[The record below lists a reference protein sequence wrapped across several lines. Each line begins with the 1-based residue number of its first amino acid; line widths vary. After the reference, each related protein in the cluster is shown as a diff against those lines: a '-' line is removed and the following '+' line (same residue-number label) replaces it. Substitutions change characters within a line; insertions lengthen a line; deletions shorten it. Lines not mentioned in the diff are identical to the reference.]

1 MAQTMKAFVMK
12 KLGSVGMMEKP
23 IPDPGPNDAIVKT
36 TAALVCTSDVHT
48 VGGAIGERTN
58 LTLGHEAVGVIYKLG
73 SAVKGFREGDRVGRQ
88 RHHSLLSVREL
99 PARLHLSMYR
109 DARRVEVRER
119 ERWKP
124 CRIFPC
130 QQRAS
135 EPGADSSRVSP
146 MSRWL
151 TART

>member
-36 TAALVCTSDVHT
+36 TAALICTSDVHT

-58 LTLGHEAVGVIYKLG
+58 LTLGHEAVGG
-73 SAVKGFREGDRVGRQ
+73 SSPTSKMETLRNISMSTARKRTWRRFR
-88 RHHSLLSVREL
+88 
-99 PARLHLSMYR
+99 
-109 DARRVEVRER
+109 
-119 ERWKP
+119 
-124 CRIFPC
+124 
-130 QQRAS
+130 
-135 EPGADSSRVSP
+135 RVSP

-151 TART
+151 TVQI